1 MTKYS
6 SLGPRYDCI
15 MFPIAL
21 KAPIMFRH
29 PLRKLLNRRYASTST
44 KPAPHAAPTS
54 SRFSFAANA
63 AFWRSFSLGLAGF
76 YIPFYY
82 INKTTCTHYGI
93 EGDSM
98 YPLLRPSLSEAEAL
112 LKSRAAT
119 HGKKRKT
126 RNNGPQVEEV
136 QGHGRDRI
144 LVLPPIDSMQNRRP
158 FFSAIIVR
166 TALLLGLI
174 SGDYQDYNFRLADQP
189 LSEADGDGTKSNLE
203 RGMVVLFQVPYNPER
218 GVVKRI
224 VGLEGD
230 IVVPAPE
237 GSGANWRDRRRMRSR
252 WQEGNEMD
260 DISSGRWIEGDVEDG
275 AETIAKAGVLVPYGH
290 VWVEGVN
297 QAATVDS
304 NDYGPISKSLIT
316 GVATRIIWPLGRS
329 MAWEQSWEDDCHG
342 RVFKKDVDGV
352 FRIVR
357 RLDKGDL
364 FITTTSSGDLQ
375 SVDEAY
381 AM

>member
-1 MTKYS
+1 
-6 SLGPRYDCI
+6 
-15 MFPIAL
+15 
-21 KAPIMFRH
+21 
-29 PLRKLLNRRYASTST
+29 
-44 KPAPHAAPTS
+44 
-54 SRFSFAANA
+54 
-63 AFWRSFSLGLAGF
+63 
-76 YIPFYY
+76 
-82 INKTTCTHYGI
+82 
-93 EGDSM
+93 M
-98 YPLLRPSLSEAEAL
+98 YPLLQPSMSQAEAL

-119 HGKKRKT
+119 HGKKRMDS
-126 RNNGPQVEEV
+126 NNRSQDEI
-136 QGHGRDRI
+136 QGHEKDSI
-144 LVLPPIDSMQNRRP
+144 LVLPPIDSLQNRRP

-203 RGMVVLFQVPYNPER
+203 RGMVVVFQVPYDPER

-260 DISSGRWIEGDVEDG
+260 DISSGRWIEGEVEDG
-275 AETIAKAGVLVPYGH
+275 AETVAKAGVLVPYGH

-297 QAATVDS
+297 QAASVDS

-316 GVATRIIWPLGRS
+316 GVATKVLSPRGRT
-329 MAWEQSWEDDCHG
+329 MPWEQSWEDDCHG
-342 RVFKKDVDGV
+342 RVFKKDSDSV
-352 FRIVR
+352 FRTVK
-357 RLDKGDL
+357 RLDKSDL
-364 FITTTSSGDLQ
+364 FITTTPSGDLLR
-375 SVDEAY
+375 VDEAY
-381 AM
+381 SM